1 MNLPTVIAASGVAW
15 ATFTTL
21 RGLAPKGQVLL
32 TIICLI
38 AAWGISAST
47 IYWIISALRKITF

>member
-1 MNLPTVIAASGVAW
+1 MNIPMVIAASGVAW

-21 RGLAPKGQVLL
+21 KNLGQQGQVLL

-38 AAWGISAST
+38 ATWGISAST
-47 IYWIISALRKITF
+47 FYWIVSVLRKITF